1 LLCYN
6 FRFTPLLQSC
16 NVPAL
21 NRIDIGAM
29 ALSGLCVAHC
39 LALPLV
45 VTLIPLGAL
54 HGLDDTRFHW
64 VMLLFALPLSLF
76 GLAHGFHR
84 HRRMLLPIIGGV
96 GLLLMAWDLMPA
108 VSGAHGHPLTLP
120 GVLLV
125 ALAHGLNIREI
136 RRGARD
142 S

>member
-1 LLCYN
+1 MTILWL
-6 FRFTPLLQSC
+6 TPFL
-16 NVPAL
+16 PA
-21 NRIDIGAM
+21 NR
-29 ALSGLCVAHC
+29 L
-39 LALPLV
+39 
-45 VTLIPLGAL
+45 
-54 HGLDDTRFHW
+54 
-64 VMLLFALPLSLF
+64 
-76 GLAHGFHR
+76 
-84 HRRMLLPIIGGV
+84 GGV